1 MTSFLTRNITN
12 SSSTTHRQSNGGMMN
27 NSVRRQQA
35 TTLADKDAFD
45 NDVAFTTPLLTK
57 QEALELMAACGK
69 LGPDP
74 SSTHFTKRAKNI
86 AYVIC
91 LEGQWFQ
98 IRADY
103 FIQPQEYNDFSGGY
117 KRSYREM
124 PKRFIDCS
132 ATQKVLFAFKS
143 AYQIPDKEPVL
154 VQVQT
159 SHVNPNNAGQCLTG
173 QGIHSDGA
181 DRAILVCLDRYNIM
195 GANNAVYGDLA
206 GRQTIMPPFQL
217 EEGHAMLWHD
227 DKVFHHVAP
236 AQVVDPKAPGT
247 RTVLIAHYPAT
258 HYLSGRINPNN
269 SLGTNRVETIKQL
282 RRAAHAKSSREKV
295 LVGVG

>member
-1 MTSFLTRNITN
+1 MNIVAQRPPEIALSNRNSFVKDIAFIT
-12 SSSTTHRQSNGGMMN
+12 
-27 NSVRRQQA
+27 
-35 TTLADKDAFD
+35 
-45 NDVAFTTPLLTK
+45 PILTK
-57 QEALELMAACGK
+57 HEAAELMAACGE

-74 SSTHFTKRAKNI
+74 SSTYFTKRAKNI

-124 PKRFIDCS
+124 PKEFIDCS

-159 SHVNPNNAGQCLTG
+159 SHINANNAGQCLTG

-181 DRAILVCLDRYNIM
+181 DRAILVCLDRNNIT

-206 GRQTIMPPFQL
+206 GHQVILPAFQL

-227 DKVFHHVAP
+227 DKVFHHVGP
-236 AQVVDPKAPGT
+236 AQDCGSESSWHSNG
-247 RTVLIAHYPAT
+247 AHCSLSRYP
-258 HYLSGRINPNN
+258 LFKWQG
-269 SLGTNRVETIKQL
+269 
-282 RRAAHAKSSREKV
+282 
-295 LVGVG
+295 